1 MVWVWASEEST
12 YMWFGYGF
20 LRVLTRG
27 LGMDF

>member
-1 MVWVWASEEST
+1 MVWVWVSEGT
-12 YMWFGYGF
+12 YTWFGYGF